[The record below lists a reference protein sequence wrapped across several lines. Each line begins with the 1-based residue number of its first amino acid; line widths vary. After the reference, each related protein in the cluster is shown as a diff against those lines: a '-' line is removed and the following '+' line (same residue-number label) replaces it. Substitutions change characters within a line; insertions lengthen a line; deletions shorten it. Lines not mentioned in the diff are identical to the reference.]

1 MFNLL
6 TKSYSG
12 IRAALICRRAVAA
25 VEFALFAPLLAL
37 VMVGMYDFG
46 YYLNQSNDLDK
57 SLRAGAM
64 LAARS
69 SLPLSGTVET
79 TIGNLVKTGTTDGSG
94 DYVVPGWSNTSAA
107 LSLSTSTYS
116 SGGTDYDVIRL
127 VASVPYEAYFSGF
140 LQTYGIATITL
151 NAAHEQTYVGN

>member
-1 MFNLL
+1 MFNSL
-6 TKSYSG
+6 TNICRG
-12 IRAALICRRAVAA
+12 IKAALVCRRAVAA

-69 SLPLSGTVET
+69 SLPLSSGVQT
-79 TIGNLVKTGTTDGSG
+79 TIDNLVKTGTTDGSG
-94 DYVVPGWSNTSAA
+94 DYVVPGWSDGSAS
-107 LSLSTSTYS
+107 LSLTTTTYS

-140 LQTYGIATITL
+140 LQTYGIATLTMT
-151 NAAHEQTYVGN
+151 AAHEQTYVGD